1 MGGGGGG
8 GFGDGDGDGDGD
20 AHINHIRSVAGVDH
34 VGIGAGYDG
43 INHTP
48 QGLEDVSKY
57 PDLLAN
63 LLENTS
69 WTEEDIKK
77 LAGLNILRVFKEA
90 EERISRKGCEHH
102 LDMSLRLGVKR
113 CELVPAPEGW
123 LRWDLQPCGKGLGS
137 QTAHLIKGF
146 TSGLRSWQESQWHS
160 VLQRALKFADLLSVH
175 PDSLLEPCK
184 FVL

>member
-1 MGGGGGG
+1 MT
-8 GFGDGDGDGDGD
+8 
-20 AHINHIRSVAGVDH
+20 HINHIRSVAGVDH

-90 EERISRKGCEHH
+90 EEVS
-102 LDMSLRLGVKR
+102 
-113 CELVPAPEGW
+113 
-123 LRWDLQPCGKGLGS
+123 
-137 QTAHLIKGF
+137 
-146 TSGLRSWQESQWHS
+146 
-160 VLQRALKFADLLSVH
+160 
-175 PDSLLEPCK
+175 
-184 FVL
+184 